1 MEKTLRI
8 NDEKGSVV
16 VLALIMVVLLSL
28 LGMAVTRTTSID
40 VQVAGNEGRAVQNL
54 YEAESADNYALET
67 TSTWMTNAFLTSDP
81 TAANSD
87 NLVDLDGDGNKD
99 VRIEIRCIEGTG
111 TAIVP
116 PAGNLSNGANNLP
129 LMQHKAP
136 PPAGSGYSLK
146 SFEIR
151 RYGITGTGLNGN
163 TQVQIGAYKVF
174 NKF

>member
-1 MEKTLRI
+1 MGKTLRI
-8 NDEKGSVV
+8 NDEKGSVI

-67 TSTWMTNAFLTSDP
+67 TSTWMTNDFLTSAV
-81 TAANSD
+81 TAANK
-87 NLVDLDGDGNKD
+87 NYTEDLDGDGVDD
-99 VRIEIRCIEGTG
+99 VRIEIRCIEATG
-111 TAIVP
+111 TPIA
-116 PAGNLSNGANNLP
+116 PAGTLSNGANDLP

-136 PPAGSGYSLK
+136 PPIGSGYSLK

-151 RYGITGTGLNGN
+151 RYGITGTELNGN